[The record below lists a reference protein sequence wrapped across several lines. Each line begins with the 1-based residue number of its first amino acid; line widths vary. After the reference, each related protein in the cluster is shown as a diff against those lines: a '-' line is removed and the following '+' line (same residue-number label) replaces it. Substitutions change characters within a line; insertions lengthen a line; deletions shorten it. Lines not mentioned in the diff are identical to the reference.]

1 MKPKTDIHVKLTET
15 DGNIFALLG
24 RVRIALKRGG
34 HPELADEV
42 TDVVTHSKSYEEA
55 LAKFTEY
62 VIVE

>member
-1 MKPKTDIHVKLTET
+1 MKPKTDIHVRLTST

-24 RVRIALKRGG
+24 RVRQALRRGG
-34 HPELADEV
+34 YPELADEV
-42 TDVVTHSKSYEEA
+42 TDAVTHSKSYEEA